1 MGSMAPP
8 PGQREEQQEEKRGGV
23 LVEGDAPR
31 DELAEMMAHLGI
43 YEPTDAADVALPR
56 WEDSAPA
63 AVDRFSPT
71 VLRPR
76 RGAEQSANQPAS
88 IARAAGPAAPS
99 PMHPA
104 PAGTPP
110 PHPGRGVP
118 DARRFAEGRIRRGGG
133 LARGPRNEPGAGMP
147 PPRAGAGASAAA
159 GGVLPAGNH
168 AHAYVAPPPP
178 YLHGVAAHRQ
188 SQDPNLF
195 SPLDEQAVLFAL
207 SHETPEKIVSYACD
221 LLLSESRHGQRLF
234 HLVFNHCYHQLQEWV
249 VATIT
254 RDRKIFSSLCARRTE
269 EVVFM
274 INSSETRRSMQFFS
288 NAMVPWMSPNQMR
301 TLLSDSKRLQV
312 VHAFIV
318 SSPPDI
324 AQFIFEAVAKECTR
338 LACQSNGLSLLQ
350 NCLER
355 VSWTE
360 RNDILIKLSH
370 HSLHLALNSC
380 GNWIVQDILRRGDPS
395 HISIIASCLRNHYV
409 TLAKSKYGSN
419 VVEWCLRVFHEG
431 ERLVIINELIC
442 NPHFRDLITDEYA
455 NFTISTALETCKYP
469 LQNMLAN
476 AILSQNI
483 IIRNQHCTKIFSI
496 LTRYGF
502 IQRKVLRDF

>member
-1 MGSMAPP
+1 MAPP
-8 PGQREEQQEEKRGGV
+8 PGQREEQQEQEKRGGV

-43 YEPTDAADVALPR
+43 YEPADAAAVALPR
-56 WEDSAPA
+56 WEDSAPPPA
-63 AVDRFSPT
+63 AAADRFSPA
-71 VLRPR
+71 VLRPH
-76 RGAEQSANQPAS
+76 RGAEQSAHQAAS
-88 IARAAGPAAPS
+88 IVPVAGPSAPF

-110 PHPGRGVP
+110 PPPGCGVP
-118 DARRFAEGRIRRGGG
+118 DARRFAEGRIRRRGGI
-133 LARGPRNEPGAGMP
+133 ARGPRNEPGAGMP
-147 PPRAGAGASAAA
+147 PPRAGASAAA

-168 AHAYVAPPPP
+168 AHAYVAPPP

-188 SQDPNLF
+188 LQDPNLF
-195 SPLDEQAVLFAL
+195 SPVDEQAVLFAL
-207 SHETPEKIVSYACD
+207 SHETSEKIVSYACD
-221 LLLSESRHGQRLF
+221 LLLSESRHGQRMF
-234 HLVFNHCYHQLQEWV
+234 HLVFNGCHHQLQEWV
-249 VATIT
+249 VAMIT

-301 TLLSDSKRLQV
+301 VLLSDSKRLQV

-360 RNDILIKLSH
+360 RNAILIKLSH

-380 GNWIVQDILRRGDPS
+380 GNWIVQDILKRGDPS
-395 HISIIASCLRNHYV
+395 HIAIIASCLRNHYV
-409 TLAKSKYGSN
+409 ALAKSKYGSN

-431 ERLVIINELIC
+431 ERMVIINELIC